1 MEKEKYYK
9 YLFLLS
15 ACYNILNAL
24 IFIIISLLKD
34 PAIFTMFGVLM
45 PNSMVWLQLSLLL
58 ILILGLG
65 YIIVAMDIS
74 QNHGLVIIGAI
85 SKVVFCIITIIYLAL
100 GEVGIMVV
108 LLGGVDILFVCLF
121 VEFLLRYNK

>member
-1 MEKEKYYK
+1 MDKEKYYK
-9 YLFLLS
+9 YLFLLA

-24 IFIIISLLKD
+24 IFIVVSLLKD
-34 PAIFTMFGVLM
+34 PAIFTLFGVLM
-45 PNSMVWLQLSLLL
+45 PNSMIWLQLSLLL

-65 YIIVAMDIS
+65 YIIVSMDLS
-74 QNHGLVIIGAI
+74 QNHGLVIIGGI
-85 SKVVFCIITIIYLAL
+85 SKVVFFIITLIYFVL

-121 VEFLLRYNK
+121 AEFLLKYNK